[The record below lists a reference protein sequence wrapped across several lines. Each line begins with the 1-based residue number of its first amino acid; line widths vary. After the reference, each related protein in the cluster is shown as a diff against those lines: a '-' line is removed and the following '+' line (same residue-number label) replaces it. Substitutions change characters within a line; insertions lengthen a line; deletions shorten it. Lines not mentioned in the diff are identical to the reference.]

1 MTEDTPTTVPFH
13 YIKSNFFRVVH
24 TDGAIGS
31 VSPAGLIFVSLY
43 SERVAIPQTM
53 VHEITESGQMG
64 PEHPEERVSRNGIVR
79 EIEFG
84 ALMSVDTATHL
95 VTWLQEKI
103 DLLRKMQ
110 EAAEAAKARVH
121 GDPVH

>member
-53 VHEITESGQMG
+53 VHEITESGQVG
-64 PEHPEERVSRNGIVR
+64 LEHTEERVSKNGIVR

-84 ALMSVDTATHL
+84 ALMSADTAAHL
-95 VTWLQEKI
+95 VSWLQEKI
-103 DLLRKMQ
+103 ELLRKMQ
-110 EAAEAAKARVH
+110 AAADAAKVGAH

>member
-24 TDGAIGS
+24 TDGAMGS
-31 VSPAGLIFVSLY
+31 VSPAGLIFVTLY

-53 VHEITESGQMG
+53 VHEITETGQVG
-64 PEHPEERVSRNGIVR
+64 PEHTEERVSRNGIVR
-79 EIEFG
+79 EVEVG
-84 ALMSVDTATHL
+84 ALMSVDTATHI
-95 VTWLQEKI
+95 VAWLQEKI
-103 DLLRKMQ
+103 DLIRKLQ
-110 EAAEAAKARVH
+110 ATAEAAKAGAH